1 MAWLCAHGVSQGL
14 EDSER
19 AFHLDIRALT
29 LGPGIRKA
37 IVGEKIG
44 TLVKN

>member
-1 MAWLCAHGVSQGL
+1 VFDLNDEHS
-14 EDSER
+14 
-19 AFHLDIRALT
+19 
-29 LGPGIRKA
+29 IRKA